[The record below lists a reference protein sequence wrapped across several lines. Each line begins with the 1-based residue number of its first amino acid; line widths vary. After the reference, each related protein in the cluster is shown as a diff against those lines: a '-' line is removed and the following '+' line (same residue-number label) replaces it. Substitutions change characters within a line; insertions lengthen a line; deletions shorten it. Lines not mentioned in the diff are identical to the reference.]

1 MLAHRRLALTF
12 LGLGFA
18 GSVQGAD
25 PATAPAA
32 AAATAANA
40 SAPPSAPAAPPAP
53 AVVLTSAQQAA
64 IDALKLYP
72 GVEPRMSSDGS
83 AAYLV
88 FATTNGRTQLVT
100 ASAATFGFPGFPQ
113 RSLSS
118 VAVAKLPAP
127 LEPALLLRLLSVNSL
142 GYWRVGSNSA
152 GLYLYF
158 EIDAATSA
166 APDYLRAA
174 LNSVAMAADALE
186 MELTKKD
193 DH

>member
-32 AAATAANA
+32 AAAAAATAANA

-53 AVVLTSAQQAA
+53 AVVLTPAQQAA
-64 IDALKLYP
+64 MDALKLYP

-118 VAVAKLPAP
+118 V
-127 LEPALLLRLLSVNSL
+127 
-142 GYWRVGSNSA
+142 
-152 GLYLYF
+152 
-158 EIDAATSA
+158 EIG
-166 APDYLRAA
+166 RAH
-174 LNSVAMAADALE
+174 V
-186 MELTKKD
+186 
-193 DH
+193 

>member
-53 AVVLTSAQQAA
+53 AVVLTPAQQAA

-127 LEPALLLRLLSVNSL
+127 LDPALLLRLLSVNSL